1 MAISRDNRANKL
13 FSSIISDFENFY
25 NTRRRILF
33 HCLFWSCLLLIY
45 TVDTLLINS
54 AFNINIA
61 FVLALRQI
69 AQSVFAFYF
78 ICYLVIPRFLVQR
91 RYIAGFF
98 GLLLPFVL
106 APFINYL
113 IFILSFK
120 VLLTDKLSLKYIELG
135 LFVNDLK
142 SVLDWHFFIVGL
154 MPVALRTMPAFVLK
168 LLVSTI
174 RYFDDGRKQ
183 QERQHELER
192 SNYQLEINFLKS
204 QTNPHFLFNT
214 LNNIYSSVYF
224 KDEKALEQ
232 IADLSEMMQYTL
244 YATRDSLVPVEQELQ
259 FLEHYINLEKN
270 RFNENDIAIQFDF
283 NYENMEGFKIAPLLL
298 FPFVEN
304 AFKYGPSQNKKNS
317 SLYARAEM
325 KNGSL
330 HFFVENSKSKP
341 SFHSSPKGKVIVRDQ
356 LVIGGIGVA
365 STARRLSLLYKDK
378 HELIIHDNPGS
389 YSVFLKIQCKQDEP
403 KVAMPCC

>member
-1 MAISRDNRANKL
+1 
-13 FSSIISDFENFY
+13 
-25 NTRRRILF
+25 
-33 HCLFWSCLLLIY
+33 LIY
-45 TVDTLLINS
+45 TVDILLINS

-78 ICYLVIPRFLVQR
+78 ICYMVIPRCLFKR
-91 RYIAGFF
+91 RYIVGFF
-98 GLLLPFVL
+98 GLLVPFVL

-113 IFILSFK
+113 VFILSFK
-120 VLLTDKLSLKYIELG
+120 ILLTDKLSLKYIELG

-142 SVLDWHFFIVGL
+142 SILDWHFFIVGL
-154 MPVALRTMPAFVLK
+154 MPVVLRTMPAFVLK
-168 LLVSTI
+168 LLVSAI
-174 RYFDDGRKQ
+174 RYFDNARKQ

-204 QTNPHFLFNT
+204 QMNPHFLFNT

-224 KDEKALEQ
+224 KDEKALDQ
-232 IADLSEMMQYTL
+232 IADLSEIMQYTL
-244 YATRDSLVPVEQELQ
+244 YATRDSLVRVEQELQ
-259 FLEHYINLEKN
+259 FLEHYICLEKN
-270 RFNENDIAIQFDF
+270 RFNENNITIQFDF

-304 AFKYGPSQNKKNS
+304 AFKYGPSLNKKNG
-317 SLYARAEM
+317 SLYATAEM

-330 HFFVENSKSKP
+330 HFFIENNKSKP
-341 SFHSSPKGKVIVRDQ
+341 SFHFSSKEKVILKNQ
-356 LVIGGIGVA
+356 PVIGGIGVA

-378 HELIIHDNPGS
+378 HELIINDNPGS